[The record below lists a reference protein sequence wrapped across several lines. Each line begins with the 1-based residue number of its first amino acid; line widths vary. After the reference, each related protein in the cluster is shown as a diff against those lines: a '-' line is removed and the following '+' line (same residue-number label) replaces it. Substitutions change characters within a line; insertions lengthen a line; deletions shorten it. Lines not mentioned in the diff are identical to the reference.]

1 MVSFDVVL
9 QRVPVLVK
17 FLAVRTGDGCLLARV
32 DILHVAVVVPRYYIL
47 VASLAV
53 YLPYNKGQ
61 IYFGRKNLFLQEKL
75 SVKLV

>member
-17 FLAVRTGDGCLLARV
+17 FLAVRTNDGGLLARM
-32 DILHVAVVVPRYYIL
+32 DILDVAVVVPRHYIL

-53 YLPYNKGQ
+53 YLP
-61 IYFGRKNLFLQEKL
+61 
-75 SVKLV
+75 